1 MAAMDLTKALQ
12 SALTRLLK
20 PLVRILLRNGV
31 SFGVFAEYAKRVYV
45 DVASEEFVI
54 PGKAQTTSR
63 ISTLTGLTRKD
74 VQRIKELDEDDD
86 QDLSARYNR
95 AARVITAWTRESSYL
110 DATGQPLALP
120 FDKAQPSFS
129 SLVKAASGDITPR
142 TILDE
147 LLHVGAIRAQSDGLL
162 HLKTRAYI
170 PHGDNIE
177 KVGILGSDVH
187 DLIATIDHNL
197 KAAPGTTYFQRKV
210 CYDNLPEEV
219 MDELRQ
225 IIETKAQAALES
237 MNEDMVRCDRDS
249 NPAKKGHGRVR
260 AGLGIYYFQEND
272 IDVDKDER

>member
-1 MAAMDLTKALQ
+1 MASMDLTKALQ
-12 SALTRLLK
+12 SALMKLLK

-54 PGKAQTTSR
+54 PGKLQTTSR

-74 VQRIKELDEDDD
+74 VQRIKALEEDDD

-95 AARVITAWTRESSYL
+95 AARVITAWTSDEAYL
-110 DATGQPLALP
+110 DDNGQPLALL
-120 FDKAQPSFS
+120 FDKANPSFS
-129 SLVKAASGDITPR
+129 NLVKGASGDITPR

-147 LLHVGAIRAQSDGLL
+147 LLHVGAISSQPDGLL
-162 HLKTRAYI
+162 VLKTRAYI

-187 DLIATIDHNL
+187 DLMATIDHNL
-197 KAAPGTTYFQRKV
+197 NTAPATTYFQRKV
-210 CYDNLPEEV
+210 CYDNLPEDV
-219 MDELRQ
+219 MVELRQ

-237 MNEDMVRCDRDS
+237 MNEDMARCDRDS
-249 NPAKKGHGRVR
+249 NPSRTGHGRVR
-260 AGLGIYYFQEND
+260 AGLGIYYFQQDD
-272 IDVDKDER
+272 IDVDQDKR